1 MEQTPLPRDR
11 RPDALG
17 HLRVLPDELICAI
30 LEHLSSFDLGRLSC
44 VSSVLYIFCNEE
56 PLWMTLCLRDGGQF
70 EYRGSWKRTALYR
83 QNLCIKIGEC
93 QRRPLQFDGFS
104 SLFLYRRWYRCFTTL
119 DGFPS
124 DDKDVER
131 RNNHILEECNFRI
144 DEKKP
149 VLLTEVAKT
158 WPARYK
164 WTLDQLLSNYGD
176 VTFRIS
182 QRSSKKITMKLK
194 DYVSYMNCQHD
205 EDPLYIFDDKF
216 GEVAPALLQDY
227 CVPRLFQED
236 FFDVLDYDQRPP
248 FRWLIIGPE
257 RSGASWHVDPGLTS
271 AWNTLLCGRKR
282 WALYPPGRVP
292 VGVTVHVNE
301 DDGDVNI
308 ESPSSLQW
316 WLDLYPLLGDQ
327 DKPLECT
334 QLPGET
340 IFVPSGWWH
349 CVLNLETTIAVT
361 QNFVNTSN
369 FEFVCLDMAPGHVHK
384 GVCRA
389 GLLAV
394 QGGVNEHPKS
404 DALFDMNLLNY
415 PDMSR
420 REKRLKVLEPVKEQH
435 GRLSSWNYI
444 SGLSD
449 AFKNCNQEFSYD
461 TDFLSMFLDNEID
474 HYNTIC
480 SPSNILGEREMRA
493 WLHKLWVLK
502 PAIRELVWKGACL
515 TLNVE
520 KWSSCLM
527 NICTHHNLPLP
538 MDDEKFPVGTGS
550 NPVFLVSDNVI
561 KIFVEGGLA
570 SSVLGLGTELEFY
583 SLLAKKKSPL
593 MNHVPDIIASGFVV
607 ADGSGYRTFSWDGRG
622 VPDIIANSSFVIRD
636 NTTDEFPFGVWS
648 KKQFE
653 LENHNRGAVMCSR
666 MWPFIVSRRCRGD
679 IFANLRDLL
688 SKNEAFHLASFL
700 GDQLRHLH
708 LLPLPNI
715 QTDVKEISVVRNIQE
730 CSVGSYKLPAEA
742 DLIDVDCKGFDTC
755 RKWQPVIAALDRRKN
770 NIKNQLAQWG
780 NPIPGF
786 LIDEVEKYLPHDLSS
801 LLNIRKDDDGSL
813 KCISSPTW
821 IHSDIMDDNIHMQQ
835 CSPAECF
842 DECSSHASL
851 RVNGSDDACGQAD
864 RVSTI
869 NGVNDPCD
877 RKDAVV
883 MVNSTLHACNGV
895 ANLRWHPSHILDFSD
910 LSIGDPLL
918 DLIPIYLDVFRGEMC
933 FLSRLLESYNLP
945 LNTKKL
951 NDDGLSSGLAENDKF
966 KRLSYRAMCYC
977 ILHKENVLG
986 AIFSLW
992 KELRTAK
999 SWEQVEEAVWGDLN
1013 NYQHTDL

>member
-1 MEQTPLPRDR
+1 MEQTPQPRER

-30 LEHLSSFDLGRLSC
+30 LEHLSPSDLGRLSC
-44 VSSVLYIFCNEE
+44 VSSVLYILCNED
-56 PLWMTLCLRDGGQF
+56 PLWMNLCLRDGGQF
-70 EYRGSWKRTALYR
+70 EFRGSWKKTTLYR
-83 QNLCIKIGEC
+83 QNLCIKIGEF
-93 QRRPLQFDGFS
+93 QRQPLQFDGFS
-104 SLFLYRRWYRCFTTL
+104 SLFLYRRWYRCFTRL
-119 DGFPS
+119 DRFTS
-124 DDKDVER
+124 DNKDLER
-131 RNNHILEECNFRI
+131 MNHHTLEEFNYTI

-149 VLLTEVAKT
+149 ALLTEVANT

-164 WTLDQLLSNYGD
+164 WTVDQLLSNYGD
-176 VTFRIS
+176 VAFRIS

-194 DYVSYMNCQHD
+194 DYVSYMKCQHD

-216 GEVAPALLQDY
+216 GEAAPALLQDY
-227 CVPRLFQED
+227 CLPSLFQED
-236 FFDVLDYDQRPP
+236 FFDVLDCNQRPP

-316 WLDLYPLLGDQ
+316 WLDVYPFLADQ

-349 CVLNLETTIAVT
+349 CVLNLDTTIAVT

-369 FEFVCLDMAPGHVHK
+369 FEFVCLDLAPGHVHK

-394 QGGVNEHPKS
+394 RDGVNEHLKS
-404 DALFDMNLLNY
+404 DASFEMNLLNY
-415 PDMSR
+415 SDMSR
-420 REKRLKVLEPVKEQH
+420 REKRLKVLEPVKEQQ
-435 GRLSSWNYI
+435 GLRNSWNYI
-444 SGLSD
+444 NGLSD

-461 TDFLSMFLDNEID
+461 IDSLSMFLDKEID
-474 HYNTIC
+474 HYYTIC
-480 SPSNILGEREMRA
+480 SPSNIIGEREIRA

-502 PAIRELVWKGACL
+502 PAMRKLIWKGACL
-515 TLNVE
+515 ALNVE
-520 KWSSCLM
+520 KWSACLM
-527 NICTHHNLPLP
+527 EICTHHNLPLP
-538 MDDEKFPVGTGS
+538 TDDEKFPVGTGS

-561 KIFVEGGLA
+561 KFFVEGGLG
-570 SSVLGLGTELEFY
+570 SSVHGLGTELEFY
-583 SLLAKKKSPL
+583 SILAKRKSPL

-607 ADGSGYRTFSWDGRG
+607 ADGSGYRTISWDGRG
-622 VPDIIANSSFVIRD
+622 VPDIMANSGLVIRD
-636 NTTDEFPFGVWS
+636 NTVNGFPFGIWS
-648 KKQFE
+648 KMQFE
-653 LENHNRGAVMCSR
+653 LENSGVNMCSR
-666 MWPFIVSRRCRGD
+666 IWPFTVSRRCKGD
-679 IFANLRDLL
+679 IFANLRDML

-700 GDQLRHLH
+700 GEKLRHLH

-715 QTDVKEISVVRNIQE
+715 QTDVKEISVGRNIQE
-730 CSVGSYKLPAEA
+730 CSVGHYKAAET
-742 DLIDVDCKGFDTC
+742 DLMDVDCKGFDTF
-755 RKWQPVIAALDRRKN
+755 RKWELVISALDRRKN
-770 NIKNQLAQWG
+770 KIKNQLAQWG
-780 NPIPGF
+780 DPIPGF
-786 LIDEVEKYLPHDLSS
+786 LIDEVEKYIPHDLSR
-801 LLNIRKDDDGSL
+801 LLNIRKGDDGSL
-813 KCISSPTW
+813 KYITSPTW
-821 IHSDIMDDNIHMQQ
+821 IHSDIMDDNIHMKH
-835 CSPAECF
+835 CCLADCF
-842 DECSSHASL
+842 NECSSYSSL
-851 RVNGSDDACGQAD
+851 RVNGSHDACGQAFTG
-864 RVSTI
+864 STI

-877 RKDAVV
+877 GKDVVV
-883 MVNSTLHACNGV
+883 MINSSLHACNGV
-895 ANLRWHPSHILDFSD
+895 ANLTRWCPSHILDFSD
-910 LSIGDPLL
+910 MSIGDPLY

-933 FLSRLLESYNLP
+933 LLNRLLESYNLP
-945 LNTKKL
+945 LITKKL
-951 NDDGLSSGLAENDKF
+951 NDDGLSSGVVENDKF

-977 ILHKENVLG
+977 ILHEDNILG

-992 KELRTAK
+992 KELRAAK
-999 SWEQVEEAVWGDLN
+999 SWEEVEEAVWGELN